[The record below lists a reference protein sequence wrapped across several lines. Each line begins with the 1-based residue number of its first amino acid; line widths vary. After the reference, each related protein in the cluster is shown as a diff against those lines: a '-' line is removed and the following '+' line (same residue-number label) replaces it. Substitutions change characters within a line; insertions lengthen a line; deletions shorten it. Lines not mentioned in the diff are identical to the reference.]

1 MSVSKKIGPS
11 SASWGS
17 FIFVGITLCWASQV
31 ALVVKNPPA
40 NEGDVRD
47 TGLIPGLKR
56 SLGRGHHNLL
66 QYCLKNPMDRRSL
79 VDYSP
84 WGCRVRHDWHDLECT
99 HSWLKM
105 GKNKLI
111 QLHRNLGKIATIQQG
126 SWLYIKGSRLP
137 ISGKEKG
144 TLCFS
149 DGLDGKESAC
159 NSGDLGSNPGLGR
172 SPGGEHGNTL
182 QYSCLENP
190 MDRRASW
197 ATVHRVTKSR
207 PQLSYNSFTFLSNL
221 IPCNKN
227 LGSEFIWVLIL
238 EKSFAC

>member
-99 HSWLKM
+99 HSCLKM
-105 GKNKLI
+105 GKKSCHYLWKIGEISVKGTEVFWTWKDYI
-111 QLHRNLGKIATIQQG
+111 Q
-126 SWLYIKGSRLP
+126 P
-137 ISGKEKG
+137 KEKVKS
-144 TLCFS
+144 LLLRLWF
-149 DGLDGKESAC
+149 
-159 NSGDLGSNPGLGR
+159 
-172 SPGGEHGNTL
+172 
-182 QYSCLENP
+182 
-190 MDRRASW
+190 DRISSVR
-197 ATVHRVTKSR
+197 
-207 PQLSYNSFTFLSNL
+207 
-221 IPCNKN
+221 NKALLN
-227 LGSEFIWVLIL
+227 
-238 EKSFAC
+238 